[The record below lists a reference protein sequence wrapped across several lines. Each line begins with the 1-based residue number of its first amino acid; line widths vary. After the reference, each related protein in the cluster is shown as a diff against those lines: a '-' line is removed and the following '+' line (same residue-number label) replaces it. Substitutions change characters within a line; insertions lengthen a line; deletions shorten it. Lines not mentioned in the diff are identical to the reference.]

1 VIAALRSIVEARI
14 KGEEGQAWNND
25 APAWSLDGGQ
35 IAFLTDR
42 TGRWEIWVMRADG
55 SNQQPLLPDDVLDEL
70 GIGYDSVNER
80 VMSWK

>member
-1 VIAALRSIVEARI
+1 VIAALRAIVEARI
-14 KGEEGQAWNND
+14 KGEEGQAWNNV
-25 APAWSLDGGQ
+25 APAWSPDGGR